1 MQFEKAEKKRKEQ
14 ERHRSISRR
23 IVHKASTNQLEK
35 IGNAKK
41 TLFLDICRL
50 GTSFLN
56 YLKNKKKEQQRTN
69 KFSLLLDK
77 SHK

>member
-1 MQFEKAEKKRKEQ
+1 MQFEKAEKKRK

-41 TLFLDICRL
+41 KPLFLDICRL